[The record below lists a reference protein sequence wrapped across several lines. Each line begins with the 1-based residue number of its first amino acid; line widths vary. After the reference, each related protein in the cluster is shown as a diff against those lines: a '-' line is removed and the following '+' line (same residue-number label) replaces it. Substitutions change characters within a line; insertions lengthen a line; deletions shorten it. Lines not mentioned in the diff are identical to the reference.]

1 MSNLAVKIINV
12 SLSAELIGTHPR
24 ETYIYTYTHGQGH
37 VDYQHRSVMLNC
49 SKLLTINTMSKLK
62 KKSSFKSRSQPE
74 PHFRI
79 TWNFLKN

>member
-62 KKSSFKSRSQPE
+62 KKVVLRVGLNLSHTSKSPGT
-74 PHFRI
+74 F
-79 TWNFLKN
+79 